1 MHHNFTIAYKNLLL
15 GYSNGFKNISM
26 KYLLLSIVCLSILS
40 GCVMASPDIA
50 PITNTPSPTLPTV
63 TSTIVWFPPT
73 PTFTPFPTFSIS
85 PTVELDPGKGEIVLE
100 DQFDDPSKWSLISTT
115 GGSVAF
121 GNGELTIAISSK
133 REYLFSVRS
142 GPVFDDFFAE
152 ITANPNLCHGDDEY
166 GMLLRVST
174 DLDYYR
180 YSLSCDGRVRLDRI
194 YQGEASSPQPWLPSG
209 AVPPGAPSISR
220 LAVWANNEEMRFFVN
235 DEYQFTVYDPLLNS
249 GNIGVFARS
258 SSDMAVTVNY
268 YDLVVREISL
278 P

>member
-1 MHHNFTIAYKNLLL
+1 M
-15 GYSNGFKNISM
+15 
-26 KYLLLSIVCLSILS
+26 
-40 GCVMASPDIA
+40 
-50 PITNTPSPTLPTV
+50 
-63 TSTIVWFPPT
+63 
-73 PTFTPFPTFSIS
+73 
-85 PTVELDPGKGEIVLE
+85 DPGKGEIILE

-142 GPVFDDFFAE
+142 GPEFVNFFAE
-152 ITANPNLCHGDDEY
+152 ITANPNLCRGHDEY
-166 GMLLRVST
+166 GLLVRVSPT
-174 DLDYYR
+174 LDYYR

-209 AVPPGAPSISR
+209 AVPPGAPSVSR
-220 LAVWANNEEMRFFVN
+220 LAVWASGDEMRFFVN
-235 DEYQFTVYDPLLNS
+235 DEYQFTVFDPLLNS
-249 GNIGVFARS
+249 GSFGVFARS